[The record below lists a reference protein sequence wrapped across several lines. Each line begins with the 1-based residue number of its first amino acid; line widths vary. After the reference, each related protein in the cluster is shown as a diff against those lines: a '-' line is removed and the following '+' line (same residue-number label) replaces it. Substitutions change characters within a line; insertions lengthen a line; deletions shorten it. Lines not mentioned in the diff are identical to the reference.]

1 MPNRLTA
8 QEVQELFASNMRRI
22 RKDKGLTQEQVA
34 ERADLH
40 PNYISSVERAERNI
54 SLQNI
59 WKIAQALE
67 VEMPELMDVPKG
79 RSC

>member
-22 RKDKGLTQEQVA
+22 RKSQGLTQEQVA

-40 PNYISSVERAERNI
+40 PNYISSVERGERNI

-67 VEMPELMDVPKG
+67 IEMPELMDVPKG